1 MKNNQLKMPL
11 FLQLFADEGESGEG
25 TTPSQKV
32 VQNNGQG
39 TTQTPSIDYDKIQG
53 MIDSRNS
60 KTEESVLKSYFQS
73 QGLSADEMNQAIK
86 TFKTQKEEN
95 NKQQIIDNN
104 SLKEQLATANKA
116 TLQSN
121 IEKEAIMQA
130 LELGIDTKTIPYVSK
145 LADFSKAVDDQ
156 GKIDNEAI
164 KTAIQQVLD
173 DVPAFKSKNENAS
186 DLKVGAD
193 GSDTKNP
200 SGELFNFGF
209 TGVRKH

>member
-1 MKNNQLKMPL
+1 MKNNQKFMPL
-11 FLQLFADEGESGEG
+11 FLQLFADEGNGEG
-25 TTPSQKV
+25 TQATQNG
-32 VQNNGQG
+32 VQNNSQG
-39 TTQTPSIDYDKIQG
+39 STQTSVIDYEKIQW
-53 MIDSRNS
+53 MIDSRNA

-73 QGLSADEMNQAIK
+73 QGLSAEEMNQAIK

-95 NKQQIIDNN
+95 NKQQVIDNN
-104 SLKEQLATANKA
+104 ALKDQLATANKA

-130 LELGIDTKTIPYVSK
+130 LELGIDTKNIPYVSK
-145 LADFSKAVDDQ
+145 LADFSKVVDEQ
-156 GKIDNEAI
+156 GNINNELI
-164 KTAIQQVLD
+164 KTALQQVLD
-173 DVPAFKSKNENAS
+173 DVPALKTKSENAA

-193 GSDTKNP
+193 GSDTKNS